1 MTNEYK
7 QVFKYGELDKY
18 DTLGP
23 MKIDENSSWM
33 LTIGPGGEKTTI
45 IKPDQY
51 VNLDGI
57 LCWEDNDQPVVS
69 ALHKDSKQLEFDF

>member
-1 MTNEYK
+1 
-7 QVFKYGELDKY
+7 
-18 DTLGP
+18 
-23 MKIDENSSWM
+23 M